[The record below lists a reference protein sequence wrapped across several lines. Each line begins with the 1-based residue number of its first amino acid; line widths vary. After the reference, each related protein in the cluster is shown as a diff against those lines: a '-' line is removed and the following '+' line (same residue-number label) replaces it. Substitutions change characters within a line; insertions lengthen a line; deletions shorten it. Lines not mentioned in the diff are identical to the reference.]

1 MEIKQDTVKIRAAQ
15 CPICGAQYP
24 ASYHECPYC
33 GGVPLQT
40 NHHKAKGGK
49 RVQHGGK
56 RAAPG
61 GWDEADIYD
70 AEMER
75 EAPAKSRPKP
85 TARPEAA
92 RRPAPMFVEPE
103 APTPRRRIWL
113 VIRII
118 LRVLSLLIIA
128 AAIYIVTTKAI
139 PFVQQL
145 QGQKSGQQ
153 QTEQQTQNQGDGQED
168 GQADEGAAVPTGGED
183 AASVVTLTENDVTL
197 DSAGQTHALVAE
209 LTPLDPEA
217 VLTWTS
223 SNPTVVAVN
232 DQGVVTAVSNGTSN
246 ITASLPNGASAIC
259 LVRCNWSVNTTRT
272 RLSLN
277 RDDFTLFSK
286 GETFTMK
293 VVGTTK
299 DVSWASA
306 DESIVTVTPG
316 GVVTAQSEG
325 VTVVTAQVDG
335 ETLTCTVRCRF
346 S

>member
-24 ASYHECPYC
+24 ASYEECPYC

-40 NHHKAKGGK
+40 KNSKVKAGK

-56 RAAPG
+56 RTAPG
-61 GWDEADIYD
+61 GWNAPNGYDE
-70 AEMER
+70 ETER
-75 EAPAKSRPKP
+75 EAPVQPKPRPK
-85 TARPEAA
+85 ARPEAS
-92 RRPAPMFVEPE
+92 RRPDPNFVEWE
-103 APTPRRRIWL
+103 DRPRSSPVWR

-128 AAIYIVTTKAI
+128 AAVYIVTTKAL

-145 QGQKSGQQ
+145 QGQKNDQQ
-153 QTEQQTQNQGDGQED
+153 QTEQQTTPQGEGQEP
-168 GQADEGAAVPTGGED
+168 GQEGAGAVEPVSGGD

-197 DSAGQTHALVAE
+197 ESVGQTHALVAE
-209 LTPLDPEA
+209 LTPIDPEA
-217 VLTWTS
+217 VMTWTS
-223 SNPTVVAVN
+223 SNPAVAAVN

-246 ITASLPNGASAIC
+246 ITVSLPNGASAIC
-259 LVRCNWSVNTTRT
+259 LVRCNWSASVTNT

-277 RDDFTLFSK
+277 RDDFTLFSQ

-299 DVSWASA
+299 DVTWTSA
-306 DESIVTVTPG
+306 DESVATVTPG
-316 GVVTAQSEG
+316 GVVTAQAEG

-335 ETLTCTVRCRF
+335 ETLTCTVRCRLE
-346 S
+346 

>member
-24 ASYHECPYC
+24 ASYGECPYC

-40 NHHKAKGGK
+40 KNSKAKGGK

-56 RAAPG
+56 RTAPG
-61 GWDEADIYD
+61 GWDEPDRYD
-70 AEMER
+70 R
-75 EAPAKSRPKP
+75 EA
-85 TARPEAA
+85 
-92 RRPAPMFVEPE
+92 EPE
-103 APTPRRRIWL
+103 APPKPKQKARPGPPRRPDPVRYEQEEQPRGGRVRQ

-128 AAIYIVTTKAI
+128 AAVYIVTTKAI

-145 QGQKSGQQ
+145 QGQKEGRQ
-153 QTEQQTQNQGDGQED
+153 QTEQQTPAQGDGQEA
-168 GQADEGAAVPTGGED
+168 GQAGTNAVDPAAGGD
-183 AASVVTLTENDVTL
+183 TAAVVTLTENDVTL
-197 DSAGQTHALVAE
+197 EAAGQTHELVAE
-209 LTPLDPEA
+209 LTPIDPEA

-223 SNPTVVAVN
+223 SNPTVASVN
-232 DQGVVTAVSNGTSN
+232 DKGVVTAMSNGTSN
-246 ITASLPNGASAIC
+246 ITATLPNGAAAIC
-259 LVRCNWSVNTTRT
+259 LVRCNWSAISTST

-277 RDDFTLFSK
+277 RSDFTLFSK

-299 DVSWASA
+299 DATWSSA
-306 DESIVTVTPG
+306 DESVVTITPG
-316 GVVTAQSEG
+316 GVVTAQAEG

-335 ETLTCTVRCRF
+335 ETLTCTVRCRLE
-346 S
+346 